1 MIGKTLYSE
10 FDDYI
15 EEGKNFSSEDF
26 IVNNSEQEINV
37 ILGNSYK
44 DIYKIGDELNLSLH
58 EKPLKFRVIGFL
70 KKDIEKFSS
79 KSEKNLNETIIMPFY
94 DINYVPNDE
103 IDEFYQKVYYTQKNE
118 GRIKLKESEINK
130 IIQNVQNIENIYY
143 DYLEKVE
150 KVSKKNGLLFSI
162 PICPSR
168 IVD

>member
-103 IDEFYQKVYYTQKNE
+103 IDEFYKKV
-118 GRIKLKESEINK
+118 
-130 IIQNVQNIENIYY
+130 
-143 DYLEKVE
+143 
-150 KVSKKNGLLFSI
+150 
-162 PICPSR
+162 
-168 IVD
+168 